1 MLFTQVTRCPH
12 CETSFRV
19 GDEQLDAANGYVRC
33 GSCLQVFNATD
44 YFVTDNQTP
53 EQNESD
59 TSADAVVATDT

>member
-53 EQNESD
+53 EQNES
-59 TSADAVVATDT
+59 